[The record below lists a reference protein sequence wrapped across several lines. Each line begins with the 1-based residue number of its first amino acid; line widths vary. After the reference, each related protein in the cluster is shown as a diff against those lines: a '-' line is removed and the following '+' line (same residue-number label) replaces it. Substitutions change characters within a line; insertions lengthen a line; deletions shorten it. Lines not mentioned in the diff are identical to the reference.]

1 MKERMVK
8 KILIITSIIT
18 TTLTAC
24 GNIGGGNKEEAT
36 RIPNSVVGR
45 WYQYAGDGWLN
56 VWIFQENG
64 VYYFDE
70 EEWIDKEDETY
81 RIARRRYKID
91 GDTIILDGR
100 EATLEY
106 TDYGFYIKYTDAK
119 KGKMFCEYR
128 QDALEFSDDYF
139 TSYEYLMSLKDENGC
154 VIKDGVLIK
163 YFTNESEIVI
173 PDNVTGLGG
182 FVIASELEE
191 IDKLTIPGN
200 VKEIGAS
207 AFCEVPLGVVII
219 EEGVEEIGESAFE
232 DSYFDEIH
240 IPSSVK
246 TISDDAFR
254 STEGNHGSM
263 IYVKKGSYAE
273 EYFNEYLNEDDYDGA
288 EIIVEE

>member
-1 MKERMVK
+1 MKNRIVK

-18 TTLTAC
+18 ATLTAC
-24 GNIGGGNKEEAT
+24 GNIGGGNKEEST

-45 WYQYAGDGWLN
+45 WYQYDGDGWLN
-56 VWIFQENG
+56 VWIFQDNG

-100 EATLEY
+100 EATLKY
-106 TDYGFYIKYTDAK
+106 TDYGFDIKYADAK
-119 KGKMFCEYR
+119 KGMMLCEYR

-191 IDKLTIPGN
+191 IDKLTIPGS

-219 EEGVEEIGESAFE
+219 EEGVENIGRTAFE
-232 DSYFDEIH
+232 DSYFNEIH
-240 IPSSVK
+240 IPSSVNS
-246 TISDDAFR
+246 ISSDAFR
-254 STEGNHGSM
+254 INEGRYDAK

-273 EYFNEYLNEDDYDGA
+273 NYFKEHSDGNDFFGA
-288 EIIVEE
+288 EVIVEE